1 MSTEPSL
8 TLAVQGERAERL
20 AQREQRFDR
29 RDGSIGRAD
38 DCDWVL
44 GAEGVSRLHA
54 LIRYLN
60 GLYFVEDRST
70 NGMLLN
76 GAPLRKGDP
85 AALRDG
91 DRLQIDT
98 FEIAVRLGGETGGN
112 WQARTDRAPTAPV
125 STSTPRVPPAP
136 AVPAAGAAAL
146 SSSSSSS
153 SSSSAENRE
162 PLDLGALLSPRQL
175 DAQGD
180 AGRPDGLIPGA
191 RDAAVPG
198 SSLDP
203 LALFDAP
210 SSYYDEAP
218 GAVPADQGWNHT
230 PSPSDRFRPPQ
241 VAGAR
246 PAGALL
252 PDDWDATG
260 SRFTPPAAPAARQ
273 WDDSLLAPA
282 SNAAPAIPPAASGED
297 DSLLAPAPLR
307 AAEAAPEMQSSASHQ
322 GDALPGSSPARA
334 AGAAPVIPPSAS
346 REDDSLLGS
355 IPARVAGA
363 APVIPP
369 SALHRDDSL
378 LGSIPARA
386 AGAAAVPPSS
396 VRHQDDSS
404 SDAIPARATGAA
416 PVPSP
421 SHPDDSLPRSATVAP
436 AAPQHDDALLDLIP
450 ARAADAAPVLPS
462 SAPQHGDSLLA
473 PIPAHAAEAPPLAP
487 GNPAARDQATPA
499 APSAARASAAD
510 AAPSTRAPITAAEL
524 SAPVARPV
532 AFGAAEAPARSPAAS
547 PAEPASAELT
557 AMFEI
562 AVDAMMDVLRAR
574 AELKNS
580 FRLPATLIQRSENN
594 PLKFAP
600 TAREAVRRLLA
611 PPDSGFL
618 AGSAALADAADDI
631 RNHQMAML
639 AGVRSAFESLLAQF
653 DPARIEQ
660 ESEGGGR
667 RLSLGGN
674 RPRHW
679 ERYKEQFEAL
689 TRNPDECFRRLFGDE
704 FARAYEEQLARLKQR
719 RP

>member
-98 FEIAVRLGGETGGN
+98 FEIAVRLGGETGGH
-112 WQARTDRAPTAPV
+112 WQDRQAQTDRAPTAPA
-125 STSTPRVPPAP
+125 STSTPRVPPVP
-136 AVPAAGAAAL
+136 AVPAAGADAL
-146 SSSSSSS
+146 SSSS

-162 PLDLGALLSPRQL
+162 PLDLGALLSPRPL

-260 SRFTPPAAPAARQ
+260 SRFTPPSARQ

-307 AAEAAPEMQSSASHQ
+307 AAEAAPALQSNASHQ
-322 GDALPGSSPARA
+322 DDALPGSSPARA

-355 IPARVAGA
+355 V
-363 APVIPP
+363 
-369 SALHRDDSL
+369 
-378 LGSIPARA
+378 PARA
-386 AGAAAVPPSS
+386 AGAAPVPPS
-396 VRHQDDSS
+396 R
-404 SDAIPARATGAA
+404 
-416 PVPSP
+416 
-421 SHPDDSLPRSATVAP
+421 PDDSLPRPATVAP
-436 AAPQHDDALLDLIP
+436 AAPQHDDALPDLIP
-450 ARAADAAPVLPS
+450 ARAADAAPVLRS
-462 SAPQHGDSLLA
+462 SPLQHDDSLLT
-473 PIPAHAAEAPPLAP
+473 PIPAHAAEVPPLAP
-487 GNPAARDQATPA
+487 ANPAARDHA

-510 AAPSTRAPITAAEL
+510 AAPSTRSPATAAE
-524 SAPVARPV
+524 SAAPVARPV

>member
-98 FEIAVRLGGETGGN
+98 FEIAVRLGGETGGH
-112 WQARTDRAPTAPV
+112 WQDRQAQTDRAPTAPA

-146 SSSSSSS
+146 S

-230 PSPSDRFRPPQ
+230 PSPSDRFRPPR
-241 VAGAR
+241 VAGER

-260 SRFTPPAAPAARQ
+260 SRFTPPSAPSARQ

-307 AAEAAPEMQSSASHQ
+307 AAEAAPAMQSSASHQ
-322 GDALPGSSPARA
+322 DDARPGSSPARA
-334 AGAAPVIPPSAS
+334 GGAAPVIPPSGS
-346 REDDSLLGS
+346 GEDDSLLGS
-355 IPARVAGA
+355 IP
-363 APVIPP
+363 P
-369 SALHRDDSL
+369 
-378 LGSIPARA
+378 RA
-386 AGAAAVPPSS
+386 AGAASVPPSS
-396 VRHQDDSS
+396 ARHQDDSS
-404 SDAIPARATGAA
+404 SDAISARARGAA

-421 SHPDDSLPRSATVAP
+421 LHPDDSLPRSATVAP
-436 AAPQHDDALLDLIP
+436 AAAQHDDALLDLIP

-462 SAPQHGDSLLA
+462 SAPRHGDSLLA

-487 GNPAARDQATPA
+487 GNPAARYQATPA
-499 APSAARASAAD
+499 APATPSAPSAPSAARAPAAD
-510 AAPSTRAPITAAEL
+510 AAPSTRAPAAAVE
-524 SAPVARPV
+524 SAAPVARPV
-532 AFGAAEAPARSPAAS
+532 AFGAAEASPRSQAAS
-547 PAEPASAELT
+547 PAEPAGADLT

-611 PPDSGFL
+611 PPDNGFL

-704 FARAYEEQLARLKQR
+704 FARAYEQQLARLKQR

>member
-112 WQARTDRAPTAPV
+112 WQARTDRAPTAPA

-136 AVPAAGAAAL
+136 AAGAAAL
-146 SSSSSSS
+146 S

-162 PLDLGALLSPRQL
+162 PLDLGALLSPRPL

-260 SRFTPPAAPAARQ
+260 SRFTPPSARQ

-307 AAEAAPEMQSSASHQ
+307 AAESAPAMQSSASHQ
-322 GDALPGSSPARA
+322 DDARPGSSPARA

-355 IPARVAGA
+355 V
-363 APVIPP
+363 
-369 SALHRDDSL
+369 
-378 LGSIPARA
+378 PARA
-386 AGAAAVPPSS
+386 AGAAPVPPSS
-396 VRHQDDSS
+396 ARYQNDSS
-404 SDAIPARATGAA
+404 SDAIPVRAAE
-416 PVPSP
+416 PSP
-421 SHPDDSLPRSATVAP
+421 SRPDDSLPRPATVAP
-436 AAPQHDDALLDLIP
+436 AAPQHDDALPDLIP
-450 ARAADAAPVLPS
+450 ARAADAAPVLRS
-462 SAPQHGDSLLA
+462 SALQHDDSLLT
-473 PIPAHAAEAPPLAP
+473 PIPAHAAEVPPLAP
-487 GNPAARDQATPA
+487 ANPAARDQA

-510 AAPSTRAPITAAEL
+510 AAPSTRSPATAAE
-524 SAPVARPV
+524 SAAPVARPV
-532 AFGAAEAPARSPAAS
+532 AFGAAEASPRSQAAS

-611 PPDSGFL
+611 PPDNGFL

>member
-98 FEIAVRLGGETGGN
+98 FEIAVRLGGETGGH
-112 WQARTDRAPTAPV
+112 WQDRQAQTDRAPTAPA
-125 STSTPRVPPAP
+125 STSTPRVPPVP

-146 SSSSSSS
+146 SSSS

-230 PSPSDRFRPPQ
+230 PSPSDRFRPPR

-307 AAEAAPEMQSSASHQ
+307 AAEAAPAMHSSASHQ
-322 GDALPGSSPARA
+322 DDARPGSSPARA
-334 AGAAPVIPPSAS
+334 GGAAPVIPPSAS

-355 IPARVAGA
+355 IP
-363 APVIPP
+363 P
-369 SALHRDDSL
+369 
-378 LGSIPARA
+378 RA
-386 AGAAAVPPSS
+386 AGAASVPPSS
-396 VRHQDDSS
+396 ARHQDDSS
-404 SDAIPARATGAA
+404 SDAISARAMGAA

-487 GNPAARDQATPA
+487 GNPAARDQA
-499 APSAARASAAD
+499 APPAARAPAAD
-510 AAPSTRAPITAAEL
+510 AAPSARAPVTAVE
-524 SAPVARPV
+524 STAPVARPV
-532 AFGAAEAPARSPAAS
+532 AFGAAEASPRSQAAS

-611 PPDSGFL
+611 PPDNGFL

>member
-98 FEIAVRLGGETGGN
+98 FEIAVRLGGETGGH
-112 WQARTDRAPTAPV
+112 WQDRQAQTDRAPTAPV

-153 SSSSAENRE
+153 SAENRE

-175 DAQGD
+175 DAHGD

-230 PSPSDRFRPPQ
+230 PSPSDRFRPPR

-282 SNAAPAIPPAASGED
+282 SNAAPAIPPAASGGD

-307 AAEAAPEMQSSASHQ
+307 AAEAAPAMQSSASHQ
-322 GDALPGSSPARA
+322 DGARPGSSPARA

-355 IPARVAGA
+355 IP
-363 APVIPP
+363 P
-369 SALHRDDSL
+369 
-378 LGSIPARA
+378 RA
-386 AGAAAVPPSS
+386 AGAASVPPSS
-396 VRHQDDSS
+396 ARHQDDSS
-404 SDAIPARATGAA
+404 SDAISARARGAA

-421 SHPDDSLPRSATVAP
+421 LHPDDSLPRSATVAP
-436 AAPQHDDALLDLIP
+436 AAPQHDDALLDLIT

-462 SAPQHGDSLLA
+462 SALRHGDSLLA
-473 PIPAHAAEAPPLAP
+473 PIPAHAAEASPLAP
-487 GNPAARDQATPA
+487 GNPAARDQAAPS
-499 APSAARASAAD
+499 APSAARAPAAD
-510 AAPSTRAPITAAEL
+510 AAPSARAPVTAVESA
-524 SAPVARPV
+524 APVARPV
-532 AFGAAEAPARSPAAS
+532 AFGAAEASPRSQAAS
-547 PAEPASAELT
+547 PAEPAGADLT

-611 PPDSGFL
+611 PPDNGFL

>member
-98 FEIAVRLGGETGGN
+98 FEIAVRLGGETGGH
-112 WQARTDRAPTAPV
+112 WQDRQAQTDRAPTAPA
-125 STSTPRVPPAP
+125 STSTPRVPPVP

-146 SSSSSSS
+146 S

-191 RDAAVPG
+191 RGAAVPG

-230 PSPSDRFRPPQ
+230 PSPSDRFRPPR

-260 SRFTPPAAPAARQ
+260 SRFTPPAAPSARQ

-282 SNAAPAIPPAASGED
+282 SNAAPAIPPAASGGD

-307 AAEAAPEMQSSASHQ
+307 AAEAAPAMQSSPSYQ
-322 GDALPGSSPARA
+322 DDARPGSSRA
-334 AGAAPVIPPSAS
+334 GGAAPVIPPSAS

-355 IPARVAGA
+355 IPPRAAGV
-363 APVIPP
+363 APVVPS
-369 SALHRDDSL
+369 SALHQDDSL
-378 LGSIPARA
+378 LGSIPPRA
-386 AGAAAVPPSS
+386 AGAASVPPSS
-396 VRHQDDSS
+396 ARHQDDSS
-404 SDAIPARATGAA
+404 SEAISARARGAA

-436 AAPQHDDALLDLIP
+436 VAPQHDDALLDLIP

-462 SAPQHGDSLLA
+462 SALRHGDSLLA
-473 PIPAHAAEAPPLAP
+473 PIPAHAAEASPLAP
-487 GNPAARDQATPA
+487 GNPAARDQA

-510 AAPSTRAPITAAEL
+510 AAPSTRAPAAAVE
-524 SAPVARPV
+524 SAAPVARPV
-532 AFGAAEAPARSPAAS
+532 AFGAAEASPRSQAAS
-547 PAEPASAELT
+547 PAEPAGADLT

-611 PPDSGFL
+611 PPDNGFL

>member
-98 FEIAVRLGGETGGN
+98 FEIAVRLGGETGGH
-112 WQARTDRAPTAPV
+112 WQDRQAQTDRAPTAPA
-125 STSTPRVPPAP
+125 STSTPRVPPVP

-146 SSSSSSS
+146 SSSS

-307 AAEAAPEMQSSASHQ
+307 AAEAAPAMQSSASHQ
-322 GDALPGSSPARA
+322 DDARPGSSPARA
-334 AGAAPVIPPSAS
+334 GGAAPVIPPSAS
-346 REDDSLLGS
+346 RE
-355 IPARVAGA
+355 
-363 APVIPP
+363 
-369 SALHRDDSL
+369 DDSL

-404 SDAIPARATGAA
+404 SDAIPARAMGAA

-462 SAPQHGDSLLA
+462 SALRHGDSPLA

-487 GNPAARDQATPA
+487 GNPAARDQA
-499 APSAARASAAD
+499 APPAARAPAAD
-510 AAPSTRAPITAAEL
+510 AAPSARAPAAAVE
-524 SAPVARPV
+524 SAAPVARPV
-532 AFGAAEAPARSPAAS
+532 AFGAAEASPRSQAAS

-611 PPDSGFL
+611 PPDNGFL

>member
-153 SSSSAENRE
+153 SAENRE

-246 PAGALL
+246 LAGALL

-260 SRFTPPAAPAARQ
+260 SRFTPPAAPPARQ

-334 AGAAPVIPPSAS
+334 
-346 REDDSLLGS
+346 
-355 IPARVAGA
+355 AGA

-510 AAPSTRAPITAAEL
+510 AAPSTRAPITAAES

>member
-98 FEIAVRLGGETGGN
+98 FEIAVRLGGETGGH
-112 WQARTDRAPTAPV
+112 WQDRQAQTDRAPTAPA
-125 STSTPRVPPAP
+125 STSTPRVPPVS

-146 SSSSSSS
+146 SSVS

-246 PAGALL
+246 LAGALL

-260 SRFTPPAAPAARQ
+260 SRFTPPAAPPARQ

-334 AGAAPVIPPSAS
+334 
-346 REDDSLLGS
+346 
-355 IPARVAGA
+355 AGA

-487 GNPAARDQATPA
+487 GNPAARDQA
-499 APSAARASAAD
+499 APSAARAPAAD
-510 AAPSTRAPITAAEL
+510 AAPSARAPVTAVESA
-524 SAPVARPV
+524 APVARPV
-532 AFGAAEAPARSPAAS
+532 AFGAAEASPRSQAAS

>member
-98 FEIAVRLGGETGGN
+98 FEIAVRLGGETGGH
-112 WQARTDRAPTAPV
+112 WQDRQAQTDRAPTAPA
-125 STSTPRVPPAP
+125 STSTPRVPPVP

-146 SSSSSSS
+146 SSAS

-282 SNAAPAIPPAASGED
+282 SNAAPAIPPAASDED

-307 AAEAAPEMQSSASHQ
+307 AAEAAPAMQSSASHQ
-322 GDALPGSSPARA
+322 DDALPGSSRARA

-355 IPARVAGA
+355 IP
-363 APVIPP
+363 P
-369 SALHRDDSL
+369 
-378 LGSIPARA
+378 RA
-386 AGAAAVPPSS
+386 AGAASVPPSS

-462 SAPQHGDSLLA
+462 SALPSSALRHGDSLLA
-473 PIPAHAAEAPPLAP
+473 PIPAHAAEASPLAP
-487 GNPAARDQATPA
+487 GNPAARDRA

-510 AAPSTRAPITAAEL
+510 AAPSTRAPAAAVE
-524 SAPVARPV
+524 SAAPVARPV
-532 AFGAAEAPARSPAAS
+532 AFGAAEASPRSQAAS
-547 PAEPASAELT
+547 PAEPAGADLT

-611 PPDSGFL
+611 PPDNGFL

>member
-146 SSSSSSS
+146 SSSSS
-153 SSSSAENRE
+153 AENRE
-162 PLDLGALLSPRQL
+162 PLDLGALLLPRQL

-230 PSPSDRFRPPQ
+230 PSASDRFRPPQ

-260 SRFTPPAAPAARQ
+260 SRFTPPAAPPARQ

-322 GDALPGSSPARA
+322 DDALPGSSPARA

-355 IPARVAGA
+355 ILP
-363 APVIPP
+363 
-369 SALHRDDSL
+369 
-378 LGSIPARA
+378 RA
-386 AGAAAVPPSS
+386 AGAAPVPPSS

-404 SDAIPARATGAA
+404 SDAIPARAMGAA

-487 GNPAARDQATPA
+487 AT
-499 APSAARASAAD
+499 PSAARAPAAD
-510 AAPSTRAPITAAEL
+510 AAPSARAPVTAVE
-524 SAPVARPV
+524 STAPVARPV

>member
-76 GAPLRKGDP
+76 GTPLRKGDP

-112 WQARTDRAPTAPV
+112 WQARTDRAPTAPA

-136 AVPAAGAAAL
+136 AAGAAAL
-146 SSSSSSS
+146 S

-162 PLDLGALLSPRQL
+162 PLDLGALLSPRPL

-260 SRFTPPAAPAARQ
+260 SRFTPPSARQ

-307 AAEAAPEMQSSASHQ
+307 AAESAPAMQSSASHQ
-322 GDALPGSSPARA
+322 DDALPGSSPARA

-355 IPARVAGA
+355 V
-363 APVIPP
+363 
-369 SALHRDDSL
+369 
-378 LGSIPARA
+378 PARA
-386 AGAAAVPPSS
+386 AGAAPVPPS
-396 VRHQDDSS
+396 R
-404 SDAIPARATGAA
+404 
-416 PVPSP
+416 
-421 SHPDDSLPRSATVAP
+421 PDDSLPRPATVAP
-436 AAPQHDDALLDLIP
+436 AAPQHDDALPDLIP
-450 ARAADAAPVLPS
+450 ARAADAAPVLRS
-462 SAPQHGDSLLA
+462 SALQHDDSLLT
-473 PIPAHAAEAPPLAP
+473 PIPAHAAEVPPLAP
-487 GNPAARDQATPA
+487 ANPAARDQA

-510 AAPSTRAPITAAEL
+510 AAPSTRSPATAAE
-524 SAPVARPV
+524 SAAPVARPV
-532 AFGAAEAPARSPAAS
+532 AFGAAEASPRSQAAS
-547 PAEPASAELT
+547 PAEPAGADLT

-611 PPDSGFL
+611 PPDNGFL

>member
-98 FEIAVRLGGETGGN
+98 FEIAVRLGGETGGH
-112 WQARTDRAPTAPV
+112 WQDRQAQTDRAPTAPV

-136 AVPAAGAAAL
+136 AVPAAGVAAL
-146 SSSSSSS
+146 S

-282 SNAAPAIPPAASGED
+282 SNAAPAIPPAASDED

-307 AAEAAPEMQSSASHQ
+307 AAEAAPAMQSSASHQ
-322 GDALPGSSPARA
+322 DDALPGSSPTRA
-334 AGAAPVIPPSAS
+334 AGAAPVIPPSA
-346 REDDSLLGS
+346 
-355 IPARVAGA
+355 
-363 APVIPP
+363 
-369 SALHRDDSL
+369 LHQDDSL

-499 APSAARASAAD
+499 APSAARAPAAD
-510 AAPSTRAPITAAEL
+510 AAPSARAPAAAVE
-524 SAPVARPV
+524 SAAPVARPV

>member
-1 MSTEPSL
+1 
-8 TLAVQGERAERL
+8 
-20 AQREQRFDR
+20 
-29 RDGSIGRAD
+29 
-38 DCDWVL
+38 
-44 GAEGVSRLHA
+44 
-54 LIRYLN
+54 
-60 GLYFVEDRST
+60 
-70 NGMLLN
+70 
-76 GAPLRKGDP
+76 
-85 AALRDG
+85 ALRDG

-98 FEIAVRLGGETGGN
+98 FEIAVRLGGETGGH
-112 WQARTDRAPTAPV
+112 WQDRQAQTDRAPTAPA
-125 STSTPRVPPAP
+125 STSTPRVPPVP

-146 SSSSSSS
+146 SSSS

-191 RDAAVPG
+191 RGAAVPG

-230 PSPSDRFRPPQ
+230 PSPSDRFRPPR

-260 SRFTPPAAPAARQ
+260 SRFTPPSAPSARQ

-282 SNAAPAIPPAASGED
+282 SNAAPAIPPAASGGD

-307 AAEAAPEMQSSASHQ
+307 AAESAPAMQSSALYQ
-322 GDALPGSSPARA
+322 DDARPGSSRA
-334 AGAAPVIPPSAS
+334 G
-346 REDDSLLGS
+346 
-355 IPARVAGA
+355 
-363 APVIPP
+363 
-369 SALHRDDSL
+369 
-378 LGSIPARA
+378 
-386 AGAAAVPPSS
+386 
-396 VRHQDDSS
+396 
-404 SDAIPARATGAA
+404 GAA

-462 SAPQHGDSLLA
+462 SALRHGDSLLA
-473 PIPAHAAEAPPLAP
+473 PIPAHAAEASPLAP
-487 GNPAARDQATPA
+487 GNPAARDQA

-510 AAPSTRAPITAAEL
+510 AAPSTRAPAAAVE
-524 SAPVARPV
+524 SAAPVARPV
-532 AFGAAEAPARSPAAS
+532 AFGAAEASPRSQAAS
-547 PAEPASAELT
+547 PAEPAGADLT

-611 PPDSGFL
+611 PPDNGFL

>member
-112 WQARTDRAPTAPV
+112 WQARTDRAPTAPA
-125 STSTPRVPPAP
+125 STSTPRVPPVP
-136 AVPAAGAAAL
+136 AVPAAGADAL

-162 PLDLGALLSPRQL
+162 PLDLGALLSPRRL

-230 PSPSDRFRPPQ
+230 PSPSDRFRPPR

-260 SRFTPPAAPAARQ
+260 SRFTPPAAPSARR

-297 DSLLAPAPLR
+297 DSLLAPAPRR
-307 AAEAAPEMQSSASHQ
+307 AAEAAPALQSNASHQ
-322 GDALPGSSPARA
+322 DDALPGSSPARA
-334 AGAAPVIPPSAS
+334 GGAAPVIPPSAS

-355 IPARVAGA
+355 V
-363 APVIPP
+363 
-369 SALHRDDSL
+369 
-378 LGSIPARA
+378 PARA
-386 AGAAAVPPSS
+386 AGAAPVPPSS
-396 VRHQDDSS
+396 ARYQNDSS
-404 SDAIPARATGAA
+404 SDAIPVRAAE
-416 PVPSP
+416 PSP
-421 SHPDDSLPRSATVAP
+421 SRPDDSLPRPATVAP
-436 AAPQHDDALLDLIP
+436 AAPQHDDALPDWIP

-462 SAPQHGDSLLA
+462 SALQHDDSLLA
-473 PIPAHAAEAPPLAP
+473 PIPAHAAEVPPLAP
-487 GNPAARDQATPA
+487 ANPAARDQA

-510 AAPSTRAPITAAEL
+510 AAPSTRSPATAAE
-524 SAPVARPV
+524 SAAPVARPV
-532 AFGAAEAPARSPAAS
+532 AFGAAEASPRSQAAS
-547 PAEPASAELT
+547 PAEPASADLT

-611 PPDSGFL
+611 PPDNGFL

>member
-146 SSSSSSS
+146 SSSSS
-153 SSSSAENRE
+153 AENRE

-230 PSPSDRFRPPQ
+230 PSASDRFRPPR

-260 SRFTPPAAPAARQ
+260 SRFTPPSAPSARQ

-307 AAEAAPEMQSSASHQ
+307 AAEAAPAMQSSASHQ
-322 GDALPGSSPARA
+322 DDARPGSSPARA
-334 AGAAPVIPPSAS
+334 GGSAPVIPPSAS

-355 IPARVAGA
+355 IP
-363 APVIPP
+363 P
-369 SALHRDDSL
+369 
-378 LGSIPARA
+378 RA
-386 AGAAAVPPSS
+386 AGAASVPPSS
-396 VRHQDDSS
+396 ARHQDDSS
-404 SDAIPARATGAA
+404 SDAISARARGAA

-436 AAPQHDDALLDLIP
+436 AAPQHDDALLDWIP

-462 SAPQHGDSLLA
+462 SALQHDDSLLA
-473 PIPAHAAEAPPLAP
+473 PIPAHAAEVPPLAP
-487 GNPAARDQATPA
+487 ANPAARDQA

-510 AAPSTRAPITAAEL
+510 AAPSTRSPAAAVE
-524 SAPVARPV
+524 SAAPVARPV
-532 AFGAAEAPARSPAAS
+532 AFGAAEASPRSQAAS

-611 PPDSGFL
+611 PPDNGFL

>member
-98 FEIAVRLGGETGGN
+98 FEIAVRLGGETGGH
-112 WQARTDRAPTAPV
+112 WQDRQAQTDRAPTAPA
-125 STSTPRVPPAP
+125 STLTPRVPPVP

-153 SSSSAENRE
+153 SAENRE
-162 PLDLGALLSPRQL
+162 PLDLGTLLSPRQL

-230 PSPSDRFRPPQ
+230 PSPSDRFRPPR

-260 SRFTPPAAPAARQ
+260 SRFTPPAAPSARQ

-282 SNAAPAIPPAASGED
+282 SNAAPAIPPAASGGD

-307 AAEAAPEMQSSASHQ
+307 AAESAPAMQSSASYQ
-322 GDALPGSSPARA
+322 DDARPGSSRA
-334 AGAAPVIPPSAS
+334 G
-346 REDDSLLGS
+346 
-355 IPARVAGA
+355 
-363 APVIPP
+363 
-369 SALHRDDSL
+369 
-378 LGSIPARA
+378 
-386 AGAAAVPPSS
+386 
-396 VRHQDDSS
+396 
-404 SDAIPARATGAA
+404 GAA

-421 SHPDDSLPRSATVAP
+421 SHSDDSLPRSATVAP

-462 SAPQHGDSLLA
+462 SALRHGDSLLA
-473 PIPAHAAEAPPLAP
+473 PIPAHAAEASPLAP
-487 GNPAARDQATPA
+487 GNPAARDQA

-510 AAPSTRAPITAAEL
+510 AAPSTRAPAAAVE
-524 SAPVARPV
+524 SAAPVARPV
-532 AFGAAEAPARSPAAS
+532 AFGAAEASPRSQAAS
-547 PAEPASAELT
+547 PAEPAGADLT

-611 PPDSGFL
+611 PPDNGFL

>member
-20 AQREQRFDR
+20 AQREQRFDL

-98 FEIAVRLGGETGGN
+98 FEIAVRLGGETGGH
-112 WQARTDRAPTAPV
+112 WQARTDRAPTAPA
-125 STSTPRVPPAP
+125 STSTPRVPPVP
-136 AVPAAGAAAL
+136 AVPAAGADAL
-146 SSSSSSS
+146 SSSS

-162 PLDLGALLSPRQL
+162 PLDLGALLSPRPL

-230 PSPSDRFRPPQ
+230 PSPSDRFRPPR

-260 SRFTPPAAPAARQ
+260 SRFTPPSARQ

-307 AAEAAPEMQSSASHQ
+307 AAEAAPAMQSSASHQ
-322 GDALPGSSPARA
+322 DDALPGSSPARA

-355 IPARVAGA
+355 V
-363 APVIPP
+363 
-369 SALHRDDSL
+369 
-378 LGSIPARA
+378 PARA
-386 AGAAAVPPSS
+386 AGAAPVPPS
-396 VRHQDDSS
+396 R
-404 SDAIPARATGAA
+404 
-416 PVPSP
+416 
-421 SHPDDSLPRSATVAP
+421 PDDSLPRPATVAP
-436 AAPQHDDALLDLIP
+436 AAPQHDDALPDLIP
-450 ARAADAAPVLPS
+450 ARAADAAPVLRS
-462 SAPQHGDSLLA
+462 SALQHDDSLLA
-473 PIPAHAAEAPPLAP
+473 PIPAHAAEVPPLAP
-487 GNPAARDQATPA
+487 ANPAARDQA

-510 AAPSTRAPITAAEL
+510 AAPSTRSPATAAE
-524 SAPVARPV
+524 SAAPVARPV
-532 AFGAAEAPARSPAAS
+532 AFGAAEASPRSQAAS
-547 PAEPASAELT
+547 PAEPAGADLT

-611 PPDSGFL
+611 PPDNGFL

>member
-98 FEIAVRLGGETGGN
+98 FEIAVRLGGETGGH
-112 WQARTDRAPTAPV
+112 WQDRQAQTDRAPTAPV

-153 SSSSAENRE
+153 SAENRE

-175 DAQGD
+175 DAHGD

-230 PSPSDRFRPPQ
+230 PSPSDRFRPPR

-282 SNAAPAIPPAASGED
+282 SNAAPAIPPAASGGD

-307 AAEAAPEMQSSASHQ
+307 AAEAAPAMQSSASHQ
-322 GDALPGSSPARA
+322 GGARPGSSPARA

-355 IPARVAGA
+355 IP
-363 APVIPP
+363 P
-369 SALHRDDSL
+369 
-378 LGSIPARA
+378 RA
-386 AGAAAVPPSS
+386 AGAASVPPSS
-396 VRHQDDSS
+396 ARHQDDSS
-404 SDAIPARATGAA
+404 SDAISARARGAA

-421 SHPDDSLPRSATVAP
+421 LHPDDSLPRSATVAP
-436 AAPQHDDALLDLIP
+436 AAPQHDDALLDLIT

-462 SAPQHGDSLLA
+462 SALRHGDSLLA
-473 PIPAHAAEAPPLAP
+473 PIPAHAAEASPLAP
-487 GNPAARDQATPA
+487 GNPAARDQAAPS
-499 APSAARASAAD
+499 APSAARAPAAD
-510 AAPSTRAPITAAEL
+510 AAPSARAPVTAVESA
-524 SAPVARPV
+524 APVARPV
-532 AFGAAEAPARSPAAS
+532 AFGAAEASPRSQAAS
-547 PAEPASAELT
+547 PAEPAGADLT

-611 PPDSGFL
+611 PPDNGFL